1 MSVYSYTRGHIVS
14 NHNDLLGRQTTEW
27 GGAGMKL
34 HVSMYS
40 LKFPK
45 IEYFW
50 KSQSLAISKQSF
62 LIIAGI
68 FGDFILILSKK
79 LRFSDGY
86 TIFDIFATFPP
97 LDFTESGHLMLVLSY
112 WV

>member
-1 MSVYSYTRGHIVS
+1 MFLCSHTNFQKLSILGNLKVS
-14 NHNDLLGRQTTEW
+14 PFQN
-27 GGAGMKL
+27 
-34 HVSMYS
+34 S
-40 LKFPK
+40 L
-45 IEYFW
+45 
-50 KSQSLAISKQSF
+50 F